1 MYVDVECLMHILI
14 SKCYVYELGF
24 LRGVGGQVCANVEY
38 LIHVLEH
45 KCYNFVGFLKANIDI

>member
-1 MYVDVECLMHILI
+1 MFY
-14 SKCYVYELGF
+14 KLGF

-45 KCYNFVGFLKANIDI
+45 KCYSFVGFLKANIDI